1 MASQTSSYQCPA
13 CTGPLNFD
21 GKTGK
26 LVCEYCGSAYDV
38 KQIEELYA
46 GKNQQAAQAAA
57 SQSTGSA
64 GEFTADEV
72 ASWGGDAAKM
82 KAYSCTSCGAELI
95 CEKST
100 AATICPY
107 CSNPTIIPSQ
117 FDGIM
122 KPDYVLPFKKSREE
136 AVAALKNYYG
146 KRFLLPGSF
155 KSGNHIEEIQGVY
168 VPFWMFGGTV
178 SASGTY
184 EACQEHKE
192 RKGDTEI
199 TTKKIFDVR
208 REGTIGFEKIP
219 ADASSRMPDDL
230 MDSIEPYDYK
240 DLKSFS
246 MSYLPGYLADKYD
259 VDEKESRERARKR
272 AAHTAEQALKGT
284 VKGYDSVDT
293 KVHYEDVSFG
303 RTQYALM
310 PVWMLSTRWN
320 GKNFLF
326 AMNGQSGKMTGD
338 LPVSTPKTA
347 GLFAVLTAALFFI
360 GTLLFKDSVALPLI
374 IALIISGIVVLIMR
388 SSMKPVVQKS
398 QANEYVVG
406 GSASQGMR
414 LGLSTDRYV
423 RTTQTSR
430 KIEQKK
436 K

>member
-46 GKNQQAAQAAA
+46 GKNQQAVQAA
-57 SQSTGSA
+57 SQSAGSA
-64 GEFTADEV
+64 GEFTADEI
-72 ASWGGDAAKM
+72 ASWGEDAAKM

-100 AATICPY
+100 AATVCPY

-122 KPDYVLPFKKSREE
+122 KPDYVLPFKKTREE

-155 KSGNHIEEIQGVY
+155 NKGNHIEEIQGVY
-168 VPFWMFGGTV
+168 VPFWMFNGTV

-192 RKGDTEI
+192 RRGDTEI
-199 TTKKIFDVR
+199 TTKKIYDVR

-259 VDEKESRERARKR
+259 VDEKDSRDRAGKR
-272 AAHTAEQALKGT
+272 ASHTAAEALKKT

-293 KVHYEDVSFG
+293 RVHHEDVSFG

-310 PVWMLSTRWN
+310 PVWILSTRWD

-338 LPVSTPKTA
+338 LPVSTPKTI
-347 GLFAVLTAALFFI
+347 GLFAVLCAALFAV
-360 GTLLFKDSVALPLI
+360 GTLLFKDSIALPLI
-374 IALIISGIVVLIMR
+374 IALVISGIVTLVMR
-388 SSMKPVVQKS
+388 SSMKPVAIKS
-398 QANEYVVG
+398 QADAYVTG
-406 GSASQGMR
+406 GSSSHGIR
-414 LGLSTDRYV
+414 LTFSTDRYV